1 MTLRLIADDITG
13 ALDTAAEFI
22 GLFGAVDIAWGDAP
36 AGPGSLALDAGTREV
51 TRDAARDRVRALAPA
66 LRGAGIAYTKI
77 DSLLRGHAA
86 AQIAACFGLGAWT
99 HCIVAPAFPA
109 QGRVTRGGRQ
119 WARGPDGAWATV
131 GADALPRL
139 LAAEGLR
146 ARLAADG
153 EPPAPGI
160 TVFDAETED
169 DLLRVAALGRRLP
182 GPVLWCGSGG
192 LARAL
197 AGGSAPVPCTTLAA
211 PVLGLFGSD
220 QPASARQL
228 AACGDAWVRIADG
241 GAEDARRVTQRLA
254 TSGAALVSVA
264 LPPGIGRDAAATR
277 IAAAMATLTHGI
289 DRPGTLIVAGG
300 ETLRALCGGLGAT
313 HLAATGIVAP
323 GVPRSVM
330 RGGRWDGVAI
340 VSKSGAF
347 GADTLWRDLLAG
359 NGLNF
364 GGIPS

>member
-13 ALDTAAEFI
+13 ALDTAAEFT
-22 GLFGAVDIAWGDAP
+22 GLCGAMDIAWGDAP
-36 AGPGSLALDAGTREV
+36 PASGSLAIDAGTREV
-51 TRDAARDRVRALAPA
+51 SRDAARARIAALAPA
-66 LRGAGIAYTKI
+66 LRGAGIAYCKI
-77 DSLLRGHAA
+77 DSRLRGHAA
-86 AQIAACFGLGAWT
+86 AQIGACFGLGGWT
-99 HCIVAPAFPA
+99 HCIIAPAFPA

-119 WARGPDGAWATV
+119 WARGPDGAWSPV
-131 GADALPRL
+131 GADDLPGL

-146 ARLAADG
+146 AQVATRDG
-153 EPPAPGI
+153 TPGPGI
-160 TVFDAETED
+160 TVFDAETEE

-197 AGGSAPVPCTTLAA
+197 AGGAAPVPCTALAA

-220 QPASARQL
+220 QPATARQL
-228 AACGDAWVRIADG
+228 AACGAGWLRIADG
-241 GAEDARRVTQRLA
+241 GAADARRVAQRLA
-254 TSGAALVSVA
+254 TAGAALVSLA
-264 LPPGIGRDAAATR
+264 LPQGIGREAAAAR
-277 IAAAMATLTHGI
+277 IAAAMTALTAGI

-300 ETLRALCGGLGAT
+300 ETLRALCAGLGAT

-323 GVPRSVM
+323 GVPLSVM

-347 GADTLWRDLLAG
+347 GGDTLWRDLLAG